1 MSARVS
7 SENQEWSFSRKAIT
21 VFTICY
27 AFLYMFPKPF
37 NEIPG
42 VDVVFSVY
50 TKPVE
55 IAVLWFGKTVLGL
68 TTLEKI
74 AVTGSG
80 DTTFDYV
87 NLLFTFLL
95 SIVLTIVIL
104 LVSKKKNFQS
114 WFHLT
119 WVYARYYVG
128 LFLILYGVM
137 KFFNGQFQP
146 TRFDRLEGT
155 YGDSSP
161 MGLLWTFMG
170 HSSAY
175 AFFGGF
181 IEFVAGVLLLFRRTT
196 VVGALMSIAVMV
208 NVAAMNYC
216 YDVPVKLFS
225 THLVLLSIFI
235 VSPYLGSLYRFFF
248 KQESLQLKI
257 EPLVFKEKWQRV
269 THKVSKIG
277 LIAFC
282 SLAIVMVIIQV
293 NTTPE
298 NVVYA
303 ESFNGSYEVKTFVKN
318 GDTIPALESDTLR
331 WNKVFMEDGNF
342 VIKTMDRK
350 KAYFSVKTDTIEH
363 KVIITSYKDSTAV
376 FQFDY
381 KKLKNNDLQVQ
392 GVYLSDTL
400 ELLWKQRKKEDYE
413 LNKRGF
419 HWINDYPFN
428 R

>member
-27 AFLYMFPKPF
+27 AFLYMFPRPF

-50 TKPVE
+50 TKPLE
-55 IAVLWFGKTVLGL
+55 IVVLWFGKTVLGL

-87 NLLFTFLL
+87 NLLFVFLI

-114 WFHLT
+114 WFHVT

-128 LFLILYGVM
+128 LFLILYGII

-146 TRFDRLEGT
+146 THITRLEQT
-155 YGDSSP
+155 YGESSP

-170 HSSAY
+170 HSKAY
-175 AFFGGF
+175 TFFGGF

-196 VVGALMSIAVMV
+196 IVGALMAFGVML

-225 THLVLLSIFI
+225 SHLVLLSIFI

-257 EPLVFKEKWQRV
+257 EPLVFKDKWQRV
-269 THKVSKIG
+269 THKISKIG
-277 LIAFC
+277 LLVLC
-282 SLAIVMVIIQV
+282 SLAIVMMIIQV
-293 NTTPE
+293 NAIPE

-303 ESFNGSYEVKTFVKN
+303 ESFNGSYEVKMFVKN
-318 GDTIPALESDTLR
+318 GDTIPPLETDTLR
-331 WNKVFMEDGNF
+331 WNKVLMEDGNI
-342 VIKTMDRK
+342 VIKKVKGRGHYY
-350 KAYFSVKTDTIEH
+350 AVKTDTITNQFT
-363 KVIITSYKDSTAV
+363 VTSYKDSTKI
-376 FQFDY
+376 FNLGY
-381 KKLKNNDLQVQ
+381 KRLSKTELLVK
-392 GVYLSDTL
+392 GRWESDTL
-400 ELLWKQRKKEDYE
+400 ELLWQQRKKEDYE

-419 HWINDYPFN
+419 HWINEYPFN

>member
-1 MSARVS
+1 
-7 SENQEWSFSRKAIT
+7 
-21 VFTICY
+21 
-27 AFLYMFPKPF
+27 MFPRPF
-37 NEIPG
+37 SEIPG
-42 VDVVFSVY
+42 VATVFWVF

-55 IAVLWFGKTVLGL
+55 IATIWFGKTVLGL
-68 TTLEKI
+68 TILEKI

-87 NLLFTFLL
+87 NLLFTFSL

-114 WFHLT
+114 WFHVT
-119 WVYARYYVG
+119 WIYARYYVG

-146 TRFDRLEGT
+146 TRVERLEGT

-175 AFFGGF
+175 TFFGGF

-196 VVGALMSIAVMV
+196 IAGALMGFGVML

-225 THLVLLSIFI
+225 SHLVLLSIFI
-235 VSPYLGSLYRFFF
+235 LSPYLGSLYRFFF

-257 EPLVFKEKWQRV
+257 EPMVFKQKWQRI
-269 THKVSKIG
+269 THKVSKIV
-277 LIAFC
+277 LIVFC
-282 SLAIVMVIIQV
+282 ALALVMLIVEVNSDSG
-293 NTTPE
+293 NTT
-298 NVVYA
+298 YA

-331 WNKVFMEDGNF
+331 WNKVFMEDGDF
-342 VIKTMDRK
+342 VIKTMNAK
-350 KAYFSVKTDTIEH
+350 KTFYSVKTDTIKH
-363 KVIITSYKDSTAV
+363 KVTITSYKDSTAV

-381 KKLKNNDLQVQ
+381 KKLKNNDYQLQ

-400 ELLWKQRKKEDYE
+400 KLVWKHRKKEDYE

>member
-1 MSARVS
+1 MSAKVS
-7 SENQEWSFSRKAIT
+7 SENKEWSLSRKAFT
-21 VFTICY
+21 VFSICY
-27 AFLYMFPKPF
+27 AFLYMFPRPF
-37 NEIPG
+37 SEIPG
-42 VDVVFSVY
+42 VATVFWVF
-50 TKPVE
+50 TKPME
-55 IAVLWFGKTVLGL
+55 IATIWFGKTVLGL
-68 TTLEKI
+68 TALEKI

-95 SIVLTIVIL
+95 SIIATTVIL
-104 LVSKKKNFQS
+104 LVSKKKDFQS
-114 WFHLT
+114 WFHVT
-119 WVYARYYVG
+119 WIYARYYVG

-146 TRFDRLEGT
+146 TRIERLEGT

-196 VVGALMSIAVMV
+196 IAGALMGFGVML

-235 VSPYLGSLYRFFF
+235 VSPYLCSLYRFFF

-257 EPLVFKEKWQRV
+257 EPMVFKEKWQRV

-282 SLAIVMVIIQV
+282 SLAIVMIIIEV
-293 NTTPE
+293 NSTPE

-303 ESFNGSYEVKTFVKN
+303 ESFNGSYEVKAFVKN
-318 GDTIPALESDTLR
+318 GDTIPASASDTLR
-331 WNKVFMEDGNF
+331 WNKVYMEDGDF
-342 VIKTMDRK
+342 VIKTMGQK
-350 KAYFSVKTDTIEH
+350 KAFYSVKTDTIKH
-363 KVIITSYKDSTAV
+363 KVVITSYKDSTAV
-376 FQFDY
+376 FKFDY
-381 KKLKNNDLQVQ
+381 KNIKDNELQLK
-392 GVYLSDTL
+392 GIYLSDTL
-400 ELLWKQRKKEDYE
+400 EVVAKQKKKADYE

-419 HWINDYPFN
+419 HWINNYPFN